1 MSFSRN
7 LWSTESRYGWFK
19 YSSKKRAAGKCN
31 FNLFFFSYCSQ
42 CRRSL
47 KNDSLSN
54 ELKLTEY
61 VTVMLEFEFSCFQLI
76 YILLIR
82 SRILYEV
89 IKCILLV
96 SALNPIGLW
105 KPLKNILMERSD
117 VQTIKLTL
125 FLKLQFYRY
134 L

>member
-1 MSFSRN
+1 MDD
-7 LWSTESRYGWFK
+7 
-19 YSSKKRAAGKCN
+19 SSILRRRGLQVSVTSI
-31 FNLFFFSYCSQ
+31 FFFFSYCSQ

-61 VTVMLEFEFSCFQLI
+61 VTVTLEFEFSCFQLI

-96 SALNPIGLW
+96 SALNPIGL
-105 KPLKNILMERSD
+105 
-117 VQTIKLTL
+117 
-125 FLKLQFYRY
+125 
-134 L
+134 